1 MQKTGSFKIRG
12 ASYAIKKAVKN
23 GENNFITHSSGN
35 HGSAMAYIAS
45 SLGKK
50 ATVIAPENSVK
61 TKLDIIRSFGAKVIN
76 CGTKIG
82 SREKKLKE
90 VLIKDP
96 SYFIPPYDDFNIVT
110 GQEVVVL
117 NFCNNK
123 N

>member
-35 HGSAMAYIAS
+35 HGSAKAYSIF
-45 SLGKK
+45 LGKK

-90 VLIKDP
+90 V
-96 SYFIPPYDDFNIVT
+96 
-110 GQEVVVL
+110 
-117 NFCNNK
+117 
-123 N
+123 